1 MPRLMDTLN
10 RGTRMKLAAAALLA
24 VGVAGGAG
32 AVSLTRPGIEMAPT
46 TPTAIARLSGTSG
59 VVTVKGRVVEIFGD
73 RFVLQD
79 ATGRTM
85 IDAGRNGDGVTAGAT
100 MTVQG
105 RYDNGQLRASYLV
118 DPNGRIVAAGPA
130 GGPPPHGPGG
140 PRGPGGPGAPGRDG
154 PPPPPPGGANLAPP
168 GAMAPSTVPGC
179 APSVTGVTP
188 PPAPVGTPVAQTL
201 PRAPAAAVNR

>member
-140 PRGPGGPGAPGRDG
+140 PRAPDGPGHDG
-154 PPPPPPGGANLAPP
+154 PPPPPPGGANFAPP
-168 GAMAPSTVPGC
+168 GATTPSTVPGC
-179 APSVTGVTP
+179 APSGTGITP
-188 PPAPVGTPVAQTL
+188 PPASVGTPTAQTS

>member
-24 VGVAGGAG
+24 VGVAGGAS

-118 DPNGRIVAAGPA
+118 DPNGRIVA
-130 GGPPPHGPGG
+130 GGPPPHGRGG
-140 PRGPGGPGAPGRDG
+140 PRAPGGPGHDG

-168 GAMAPSTVPGC
+168 GVMAPSTVPGC

-201 PRAPAAAVNR
+201 PRAPAATVNR

>member
-24 VGVAGGAG
+24 VGVAGGAS

-85 IDAGRNGDGVTAGAT
+85 IDAGRNGNGVTADAT

-118 DPNGRIVAAGPA
+118 DPNGRIVA

-154 PPPPPPGGANLAPP
+154 PPPPPPGGANLVPP
-168 GAMAPSTVPGC
+168 GTTTPSAVPGC
-179 APSVTGVTP
+179 APSGTGITP
-188 PPAPVGTPVAQTL
+188 PPASVGTPTAQTS

>member
-1 MPRLMDTLN
+1 MPRLMETLN
-10 RGTRMKLAAAALLA
+10 RGTRMRLAAAALLA
-24 VGVAGGAG
+24 VGVAGGAS

-118 DPNGRIVAAGPA
+118 DPNGRIVA

-140 PRGPGGPGAPGRDG
+140 PRAPGGPGHDG

-168 GAMAPSTVPGC
+168 GVMAPSTVPGC

-201 PRAPAAAVNR
+201 PRAPAATVNR

>member
-1 MPRLMDTLN
+1 MPRLMETLN
-10 RGTRMKLAAAALLA
+10 RGTRMRLAAAALLA
-24 VGVAGGAG
+24 VGVAGGAS

-118 DPNGRIVAAGPA
+118 DPNGRIVA

-140 PRGPGGPGAPGRDG
+140 PRAPGGPGHDG

-168 GAMAPSTVPGC
+168 GVMAPSTVPGC
-179 APSVTGVTP
+179 TPSVTGVTP

-201 PRAPAAAVNR
+201 PRAPAATVNR

>member
-24 VGVAGGAG
+24 VGVAGGAS

-118 DPNGRIVAAGPA
+118 DPNGRIVA

-140 PRGPGGPGAPGRDG
+140 PRAPGGPGHDG

-168 GAMAPSTVPGC
+168 GVMAPSTVPSC

-201 PRAPAAAVNR
+201 PRAPAATVKR

>member
-24 VGVAGGAG
+24 VGVACGAG

-130 GGPPPHGPGG
+130 GGPPPHGLGG
-140 PRGPGGPGAPGRDG
+140 PRGPGGPGHDG

-168 GAMAPSTVPGC
+168 GAMAPSAVPGC
-179 APSVTGVTP
+179 APSGTGITP
-188 PPAPVGTPVAQTL
+188 PLAPVGTPVAQTL
-201 PRAPAAAVNR
+201 PRASASAVNR

>member
-1 MPRLMDTLN
+1 MPRLMETLN
-10 RGTRMKLAAAALLA
+10 RGTRMRLAAAALLA
-24 VGVAGGAG
+24 VGVAGGAS

-118 DPNGRIVAAGPA
+118 DPNGRIVA

-140 PRGPGGPGAPGRDG
+140 PRAPGGPGHDG

-168 GAMAPSTVPGC
+168 GVMAPSTVPGC

>member
-1 MPRLMDTLN
+1 MPRLMDTMN

-105 RYDNGQLRASYLV
+105 RYDNGELRASYLV

-140 PRGPGGPGAPGRDG
+140 PRAPDGPGHDG
-154 PPPPPPGGANLAPP
+154 PPPPPPGGANFAPP
-168 GAMAPSTVPGC
+168 GATTPSTVPGC
-179 APSVTGVTP
+179 APSGTGITP
-188 PPAPVGTPVAQTL
+188 PPAPVGTPTAQTS